1 MFLFGFIISASLFSF
16 LFLASF
22 TSFLDFILSVI
33 LCPAYNLF
41 LLFLKLPGFSF
52 VHVNFSFSK
61 NYFLS
66 ILFFLLKYLFLSLFS
81 TYHCVHFYQSNLKM
95 HTGWK
100 SSEEVFKANIFWGPC
115 FWFLLH
121 LCYQVFRLIFRR
133 VELPNPPHLICVHF
147 YQSNRS

>member
-1 MFLFGFIISASLFSF
+1 LV
-16 LFLASF
+16 SF

-61 NYFLS
+61 NYFIS

-81 TYHCVHFYQSNLKM
+81 TYHGVHFYQSNLRCIQVENLVRRFLKQIFF
-95 HTGWK
+95 GVR
-100 SSEEVFKANIFWGPC
+100 VFGFYC
-115 FWFLLH
+115 
-121 LCYQVFRLIFRR
+121 
-133 VELPNPPHLICVHF
+133 ICVTKF
-147 YQSNRS
+147 FD